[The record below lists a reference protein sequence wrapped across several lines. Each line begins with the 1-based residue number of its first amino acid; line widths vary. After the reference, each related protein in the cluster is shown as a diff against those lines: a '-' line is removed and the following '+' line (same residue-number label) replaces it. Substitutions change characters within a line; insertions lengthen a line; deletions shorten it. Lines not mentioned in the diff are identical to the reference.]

1 MKYWSLLFVIIFSC
15 KDDLIIDDSCV
26 CYEIYAPVCSGDGKT
41 YENDCKALFQ
51 GVKEWTE
58 GECSS

>member
-1 MKYWSLLFVIIFSC
+1 MKFWFLLLVLIISC
-15 KDDLIIDDSCV
+15 KDELIIDDSCV
-26 CYEIYAPVCSGDGKT
+26 CYEIYMPVCGGDGKT
-41 YENDCKALFQ
+41 YENDCKALCQ